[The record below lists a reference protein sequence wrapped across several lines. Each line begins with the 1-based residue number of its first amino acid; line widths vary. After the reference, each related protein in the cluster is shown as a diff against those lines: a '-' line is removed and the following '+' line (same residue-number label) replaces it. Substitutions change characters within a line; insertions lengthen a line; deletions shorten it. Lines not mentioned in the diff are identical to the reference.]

1 LLLVLRI
8 SPLLAAAAGLMLT
21 AALGASSLVARSDRE
36 RTISLYNIHTKETVS
51 VLYKKDGKYVPA
63 GLEQVNWALRDWR
76 RNETSQMD
84 PELIDLL
91 WEMHAELG
99 SREPIHVISG
109 YRSRTTNNMLRKTV
123 GGQASESR
131 HILGKAAD
139 VQFPDVPLRNLRYSA
154 LIRERGGV
162 GYYPT
167 STLPFVHVDT
177 DRVRAWPRLPRYEL
191 ALLFPQGSTQHMPA
205 EGGPLTRDDVRVA
218 REEHK
223 EVATLV
229 AAFHGARGQAK
240 LPYAVADAGNG
251 RDLVAASRS
260 PERPSFQA
268 GLMALPRYTPE
279 RRAPAIVA
287 AEPRVSH
294 IAEPRAPRIPGADD
308 RARLDQLAA
317 LASLEPRLVS
327 GPTLV
332 ARRSAPSALP
342 SLTGNDA
349 PAAKLLRRQAAT
361 QPPATRLAAA
371 DPAAGLTS
379 GSLID
384 STNGRFG
391 WGSGWVSAP
400 AYDEEHPEEL
410 SYRPFP
416 IGPLLTSSPGE
427 PLLADLVHHDV
438 SRTLDMI
445 DQPGTILPLRFRP
458 GEQLAQ
464 LMWAQQF
471 RGDPVGLAKLLAAQG
486 TDVAV
491 PSLQGRQVRTTQR

>member
-1 LLLVLRI
+1 VLRV
-8 SPLLAAAAGLMLT
+8 SPLLAAVAAAIVT
-21 AALGASSLVARSDRE
+21 AALGSSAIVARSDRE
-36 RTISLYNIHTKETVS
+36 RVISLHNIHTKETVS
-51 VLYKKDGKYVPA
+51 VVYKKDGKYVPA
-63 GLEQVNWALRDWR
+63 GLERVSWILRDWR
-76 RNETSQMD
+76 RNEATQMD

-99 SREPIHVISG
+99 SQEPIHVISG

-139 VQFPDVPLRNLRYSA
+139 VHFPDVPLRNLRYSA

-191 ALLFPQGSTQHMPA
+191 ALLFPQGRTQHAPA
-205 EGGPLTRDDVRVA
+205 EGGPITRDDVRVA
-218 REEHK
+218 HEEHK
-223 EVATLV
+223 ALATQI
-229 AAFHGARGQAK
+229 AAFHDGRGQPK
-240 LPYAVADAGNG
+240 LPYAVADARGG
-251 RDLVAASRS
+251 RGSNAQLAAA
-260 PERPSFQA
+260 PEPPSFQA
-268 GLMALPRYTPE
+268 GLMVLPRFAPDRRGPLLATPS
-279 RRAPAIVA
+279 AQ
-287 AEPRVSH
+287 
-294 IAEPRAPRIPGADD
+294 D
-308 RARLDQLAA
+308 RARLNELAA
-317 LASLEPRLVS
+317 LASIQPRLVS

-332 ARRSAPSALP
+332 SRRPASNALP
-342 SLTGNDA
+342 SLTGNGA
-349 PAAKLLRRQAAT
+349 
-361 QPPATRLAAA
+361 
-371 DPAAGLTS
+371 PAAGLLPGTAGRPTGPRLAAVDASAASGS

-384 STNGRFG
+384 GAGGRFG

-416 IGPLLTSSPGE
+416 IGPLLTASPNE

-438 SRTLDMI
+438 ARTVDMI
-445 DQPGTILPLRFRP
+445 DQPGTVLPLRFRP
-458 GEQLAQ
+458 GEQVAQ

-471 RGDPVGLAKLLAAQG
+471 RGDAIGLAKLIAAQG
-486 TDVAV
+486 TPPA
-491 PSLQGRQVRTTQR
+491 PSSVHERQVRTTGR